1 MLLIITCIIEELK
14 KIYLLKE
21 MKKLVEKLLEVE
33 ASKDVF

>member
-1 MLLIITCIIEELK
+1 MLLIITCIDEELK